1 MKAVLIAVDG
11 ILCDW
16 RQRQHLSGA
25 PEFFK
30 REVMMKDAPTPESVR
45 CLQELSQRYKL
56 VYLTARPEAVK
67 AATEEWLNTM
77 NFPKGPLFLGTTP
90 ADRLALA
97 PALREQFEFEAGL
110 GARWEDNE
118 LHLELGCKSIILKEF
133 EVDWEIVRKYLLGQ
147 EHSALHTAMKL
158 LEPRALK
165 ITEPAAHRMDV
176 YLDAGRLLPAVKS
189 LREARWG
196 FLTAITGLDDVKAN
210 EIEVLYHF
218 CNGSAIVNLRVRIP
232 REGASLPS
240 ICGLAPGATF
250 FERELSEMFGVTVMG
265 TPNPDR
271 LFLPDDWPQ
280 DVYPLRKDFVVTRP
294 VSN

>member
-97 PALREQFEFEAGL
+97 PALREQLSLLDRSVHRGFPDHEDQVQAETGDSL
-110 GARWEDNE
+110 GVGGAR
-118 LHLELGCKSIILKEF
+118 
-133 EVDWEIVRKYLLGQ
+133 
-147 EHSALHTAMKL
+147 
-158 LEPRALK
+158 
-165 ITEPAAHRMDV
+165 
-176 YLDAGRLLPAVKS
+176 
-189 LREARWG
+189 
-196 FLTAITGLDDVKAN
+196 
-210 EIEVLYHF
+210 
-218 CNGSAIVNLRVRIP
+218 
-232 REGASLPS
+232 
-240 ICGLAPGATF
+240 
-250 FERELSEMFGVTVMG
+250 
-265 TPNPDR
+265 
-271 LFLPDDWPQ
+271 
-280 DVYPLRKDFVVTRP
+280 
-294 VSN
+294 